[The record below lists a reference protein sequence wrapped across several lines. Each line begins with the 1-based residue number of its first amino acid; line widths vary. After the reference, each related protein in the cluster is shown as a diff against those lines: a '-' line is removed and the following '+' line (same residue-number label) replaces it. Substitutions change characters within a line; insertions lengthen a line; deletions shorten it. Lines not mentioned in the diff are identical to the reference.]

1 MKIQY
6 QLFTVFIILV
16 LALASCEPVE
26 YGELG
31 EPFSKIEGIAG
42 TWKVT
47 ELVQVDE
54 TALAQGGLYT
64 EQDLTDHFNFSNYTI
79 TFNVDAGSLP
89 SSFDVVTGGSPS
101 FIDTTGTWTFD
112 NNDFPTEVWFTHPD
126 SIEYT
131 SKMKL
136 IAPPRDQSHLRTKFQ
151 RFAGGKL
158 IISYQYTFEKQSQ

>member
-47 ELVQVDE
+47 
-54 TALAQGGLYT
+54 
-64 EQDLTDHFNFSNYTI
+64 
-79 TFNVDAGSLP
+79 
-89 SSFDVVTGGSPS
+89 
-101 FIDTTGTWTFD
+101 
-112 NNDFPTEVWFTHPD
+112 
-126 SIEYT
+126 
-131 SKMKL
+131 
-136 IAPPRDQSHLRTKFQ
+136 
-151 RFAGGKL
+151 
-158 IISYQYTFEKQSQ
+158 